1 VCVSETLVVVA
12 IVVFAYL
19 ICIIS
24 IYKCVWL
31 VPTQLEGVVK
41 DLHQKHMLQL
51 KNMNNVLAVECTSK
65 KLPPLLYSTEASL
78 KVLTSK
84 TTTRVDVDDDDED
97 DDEFVDV
104 TGSVVWDC
112 LRIFWNHLSAEDGEE
127 EYHGSEKVSSD
138 KPWLNRSLVNGK
150 RVLELGA
157 GSGLLGIG

>member
-1 VCVSETLVVVA
+1 
-12 IVVFAYL
+12 
-19 ICIIS
+19 
-24 IYKCVWL
+24 
-31 VPTQLEGVVK
+31 VPAQLEGVVK

-51 KNMNNVLAVECTSK
+51 KNMNNVLAVECCTSK

-84 TTTRVDVDDDDED
+84 ATTRADVVDDDDEA

-104 TGSVVWDC
+104 TGFVVWDC
-112 LRIFWNHLSAEDGEE
+112 LRIFWNHLSAEEGEE
-127 EYHGSEKVSSD
+127 EYHGSENKSSE
-138 KPWLNRSLVNGK
+138 KPCWLNRSLVDGK